1 MLKKLSLIVIY
12 IALCGASFI
21 GHAEDAPAAAETAT
35 EATATPEAQAASS
48 QKTSDEFYASLK
60 FQTGK
65 IDLPNGVASL
75 NLPESFVYLNPSDA
89 ERVLVEA
96 WGNPPNEL
104 SLGMI
109 FPAGI
114 NPVDAAAW
122 GVVITYDEDGHVN
135 DEDANSINYDDLL
148 KDNIEAM
155 QEDNTERKKQGY
167 DALTLVG
174 WAEKPSYDATSH
186 KLYWAKELA
195 VENLTE
201 HTLNYNIRV
210 LGRKGVLVLNAI
222 SGMNQIGTI
231 KTEMQ
236 KVIAFTDFSPGN
248 TYGDFNSGTDK
259 TAEYGIAALV
269 AGGAA
274 AKLGLFGK
282 LFAVIL
288 AFKKF
293 LLLGVIAVWAGI
305 KKFFGRK
312 EE

>member
-1 MLKKLSLIVIY
+1 MFKKLKYALLC
-12 IALCGASFI
+12 IAMFCAASTAF
-21 GHAEDAPAAAETAT
+21 AEEPVAPAELT
-35 EATATPEAQAASS
+35 EAEQAAAS
-48 QKTSDEFYASLK
+48 EAFYASLK

-65 IDLPNGVASL
+65 INLPNGIASL
-75 NLPESFVYLNPSDA
+75 NLPESFVYLNPADA
-89 ERVLVEA
+89 ERVLSEA
-96 WGNPPNEL
+96 WGNPPNDL

-148 KDNIEAM
+148 KENKEAM
-155 QEDNTERKKQGY
+155 DEDNVERKKQGY

-236 KVIAFTDFSPGN
+236 KVIAFTDFSAGN
-248 TYGDFNSGTDK
+248 TYGDFDSGTDK

-288 AFKKF
+288 AFKKALF
-293 LLLGVIAVWAGI
+293 IGVIALWAGI
-305 KKFFGRK
+305 KKFFGGK
-312 EE
+312 EAE

>member
-1 MLKKLSLIVIY
+1 
-12 IALCGASFI
+12 
-21 GHAEDAPAAAETAT
+21 
-35 EATATPEAQAASS
+35 
-48 QKTSDEFYASLK
+48 
-60 FQTGK
+60 
-65 IDLPNGVASL
+65 LPNGVASL
-75 NLPESFVYLNPSDA
+75 NLPESFVYLNPADA
-89 ERVLVEA
+89 ERVLAEA
-96 WGNPPNEL
+96 WGNPPSDL

-148 KDNIEAM
+148 KDNKEAM
-155 QEDNTERKKQGY
+155 VEDNVERKKQGY
-167 DALTLVG
+167 DGLTLVG
-174 WAEKPSYDATSH
+174 WAEKPSYDKTSH

-222 SGMNQIGTI
+222 SGMNQIDTI

-236 KVIAFTDFSPGN
+236 KVIAFTDFNPGN
-248 TYGDFNSGTDK
+248 TYADFDSGTDK

-288 AFKKF
+288 AFKKA
-293 LLLGVIAVWAGI
+293 LILGVIALWAGI
-305 KKFFGRK
+305 KKFFGGK
-312 EE
+312 EAE

>member
-1 MLKKLSLIVIY
+1 MFKKLKYALLF
-12 IALCGASFI
+12 IAMLGAASMAF
-21 GHAEDAPAAAETAT
+21 AEDPVAPKELSEAEQAVADQKAS
-35 EATATPEAQAASS
+35 EA
-48 QKTSDEFYASLK
+48 FYASLK
-60 FQTGK
+60 FETGK
-65 IDLPNGVASL
+65 ITLPNGIASL
-75 NLPESFVYLNPSDA
+75 NLPESFVYLSPADA
-89 ERVLVEA
+89 ERVLTEA
-96 WGNPPNEL
+96 WGNPPNDL

-135 DEDANSINYDDLL
+135 DDDASSINYDDLL
-148 KDNIEAM
+148 KQNIEAM
-155 QEDNTERKKQGY
+155 EEDNVERKKEGY

-174 WAEKPSYDATSH
+174 WAEKPSYDKASH

-195 VENLTE
+195 VENITE

-222 SGMNQIGTI
+222 SSMNQIGTI

-236 KVIAFTDFSPGN
+236 KVIAFTDFSAGN
-248 TYGDFNSGTDK
+248 TYGDFDKGTDK
-259 TAEYGIAALV
+259 TAEYGIAALI

-288 AFKKF
+288 AFKKM
-293 LLLGVIAVWAGI
+293 LLLGVVALWAGI
-305 KKFFGRK
+305 KKFFSGK
-312 EE
+312 EAG